1 MLGAT
6 LLKTVEA
13 VLPNPNADVEA
24 AWVKLTSRR
33 ANAVSGVLGAGIQAS
48 QVDHM
53 PASM

>member
-6 LLKTVEA
+6 PLKTVEV

-24 AWVKLTSRR
+24 AWVKLTGRP
-33 ANAVSGVLGAGIQAS
+33 AN
-48 QVDHM
+48 DHM